1 VPPARRAAQGLIDA
15 VPGTAKRTFGSG
27 VHYVFHFNV
36 VWDHWRDLAGGAWLT
51 IRLSSLALVIG
62 MALATVCAYAK
73 AAGPGALRLIVAAY
87 VEVIRNTPFLV
98 QIFIIYFSLPAL
110 GIAVGANEAA
120 LAAMVVNFGAY
131 GTEILR
137 AGIESVPHGQIDAAR
152 ALGLTRLQTFRHVV
166 LFPALKTVFPALA
179 SQFILLML
187 ASSVVSAISAVEL
200 TAVTNSLQSTTFRPF
215 EFYFFAT
222 ALYLAMALGFRAV
235 LGGIYWR
242 VFVRGRRS

>member
-1 VPPARRAAQGLIDA
+1 
-15 VPGTAKRTFGSG
+15 
-27 VHYVFHFNV
+27 VHYAFHFNV
-36 VWDHWRDLAGGAWLT
+36 VWDHWRELAEGAWFT
-51 IRLSSLALVIG
+51 IRLSGLAMMIG
-62 MALATVCAYAK
+62 LAVATVCAYGK
-73 AAGPGALRLIVAAY
+73 AAGPSALRWTIASY
-87 VEVIRNTPFLV
+87 VELIRNTPFLV

-110 GIAVGANEAA
+110 GISVDANEAA

-137 AGIESVPHGQIDAAR
+137 AGIESIGHGQIDAGR
-152 ALGLTRLQTFRHVV
+152 ALGLTRLQTFRYVV

-215 EFYFFAT
+215 EFYFVAT
-222 ALYLAMALGFRAV
+222 AVYLAMALGFRAV
-235 LGGIYWR
+235 LGGVYWLI
-242 VFVRGRRS
+242 FVRGQRS

>member
-1 VPPARRAAQGLIDA
+1 MPRRPARAPLR
-15 VPGTAKRTFGSG
+15 
-27 VHYVFHFNV
+27 
-36 VWDHWRDLAGGAWLT
+36 WT
-51 IRLSSLALVIG
+51 I
-62 MALATVCAYAK
+62 
-73 AAGPGALRLIVAAY
+73 AAY
-87 VEVIRNTPFLV
+87 VEAIRNTPFLV

-110 GIAVGANEAA
+110 GISVGANEAA
-120 LAAMVVNFGAY
+120 LTAMVVNFGAY

-137 AGIESVPHGQIDAAR
+137 AGIESIGQGQIDAAK

-215 EFYFFAT
+215 EFYFVAT
-222 ALYLAMALGFRAV
+222 GLYLAMALGFRAV
-235 LGGIYWR
+235 LGGIYWT
-242 VFVRGRRS
+242 VFMRGRRALRDARVNRTFGIPEFLYILARCAGPCCCRSSPSSAAAWSVS

>member
-1 VPPARRAAQGLIDA
+1 M
-15 VPGTAKRTFGSG
+15 
-27 VHYVFHFNV
+27 HYAFHFNV
-36 VWDHWRDLAGGAWLT
+36 VWDHWHDLAEGAWLT
-51 IRLSSLALVIG
+51 VRLSALAMVIG
-62 MALATVCAYAK
+62 LVVATACAYAK
-73 AAGPGALRLIVAAY
+73 AAGPSPLRWTIAAY
-87 VEVIRNTPFLV
+87 VEAIRNTPFLV

-110 GIAVGANEAA
+110 GISVGANEAA

-137 AGIESVPHGQIDAAR
+137 AGIESITHGQIDAAR
-152 ALGLTRLQTFRHVV
+152 ALGLTRLQTFRYVI

-215 EFYFFAT
+215 EFYFVVT
-222 ALYLAMALGFRAV
+222 GIYLLMALGFRAV
-235 LGGIYWR
+235 FGGIYWI
-242 VFVRGRRS
+242 VFMRRQRS